1 MILVL
6 ALIIGGAA
14 LIFGAQAMMPF
25 AVVNRLIEEFNTN
38 GISSVLRSDNLLDL
52 QLSMSDQNIGL
63 TETQISSLEENG
75 FYVGTYAGT
84 KTLTYKKRNGKYQT
98 IVSTSV
104 NAGVQPANDIMS
116 RLPEGTAASFM
127 NPAVIDVTEAF
138 KDSEFKN
145 AYTTASKTWRG
156 GNSGWF
162 DQLASLA
169 EEVHGYTRARWYK
182 YAAKSFASGVTSAFR
197 SIASANLDVDGGSTN
212 RSSVET
218 EHTITHEDGSTE
230 TESTYHDTTDADG
243 GMNSMALAA
252 KFVNAASNITDIGCA
267 AVNGFISIQT
277 MISTY
282 SRIQRLNMV
291 SGYMESVQKV
301 QAGDGKDSPMD
312 EYNNRLTTK
321 DENTGKTAMSSA
333 GMGALFSGSQ
343 INANDKSVQAN
354 NPENVMTQISEST
367 DSDITQIFAGIIGS
381 GRGLVKAMT
390 YCSYAQGTLAI
401 VNAAFTIASVI
412 PIFGQGI
419 KIVQLFVKAIIR
431 GATAMLISVVAQK
444 VAGYVMDL
452 IGEQLKKDVATEWL
466 GEDLGNA
473 LVSGG
478 NSLLSANHQTGGG
491 SPASKTK
498 LAYFKRLQDDV
509 IAAEAEYQRQ
519 TRSPFD
525 ITSQYTFLG
534 SIVNSLV
541 PVANSSG
548 LGSIIKGMSSVL
560 SNSMTSIL
568 PTASAIAET
577 ELVGMAEVGDC
588 PTLESIGIQGDPY
601 CNPLYITDTGT
612 INVVGYQNIYYDD
625 SHVVAANGYYGN
637 IDSYS
642 PEDIVQTEL
651 AWGNIE
657 ESTDGLYKIKDNS
670 NLAKYA
676 MYCGQRVSSWGIA
689 DANITSSLAGSQSTG
704 KKILSAIP
712 VVSDV
717 MTVLYSAQTLKN
729 IPWTTGSIC
738 VASESNE
745 YWCEMSVHQRFIEDE
760 RWREGIGAISTNP
773 VTAYLNEYY
782 EENPLD
788 NSYEGILA
796 RYSGMTKDDVI
807 ATLELIDGLEYLAN
821 YHPEDRLAFGRAE
834 PKEIHF
840 EATDSSESVLALEPK
855 FFAYFDLRNRVATV

>member
-1 MILVL
+1 MILIL

-14 LIFGAQAMMPF
+14 LIFGAQTMMPF

-98 IVSTSV
+98 VVSTSV

-162 DQLASLA
+162 DQLAELA
-169 EEVHGYTRARWYK
+169 ETAHGYSRSRWFN
-182 YAAKSFASGVTSAFR
+182 YAARSLNAGANSLFKSVAKSTISTGSGSAE
-197 SIASANLDVDGGSTN
+197 AVG
-212 RSSVET
+212 VET
-218 EHTITHEDGSTE
+218 ETTTTTVDADGNTHTE
-230 TESTYHDTTDADG
+230 TEIDVDTVKTRSGLDIAQKFT
-243 GMNSMALAA
+243 SMASTG
-252 KFVNAASNITDIGCA
+252 VNVACA
-267 AVNGFISIQT
+267 AVEGFMGVQT
-277 MISTY
+277 LITTY
-282 SRIQRLNMV
+282 QRLQKLNLV
-291 SGYMESVQKV
+291 SGYMEAVQKI

-312 EYNNRLTTK
+312 EYNNRLTAV
-321 DENTGKTAMSSA
+321 DEETGKTAMSSA
-333 GMGALFSGSQ
+333 GMSALFSGTKISNSDESVRS
-343 INANDKSVQAN
+343 INAEYA
-354 NPENVMTQISEST
+354 MTEISESQ
-367 DSDITQIFAGIIGS
+367 DSAIMSLFADIVGS
-381 GRGLVKAMT
+381 GNGLLKAFT
-390 YCSYAQGTLAI
+390 VCNYARGTLA
-401 VNAAFTIASVI
+401 VANAAFTVASVI
-412 PIFGQGI
+412 PIIGQGL
-419 KIVQLFVKAIIR
+419 KLFQLGFKAIAKAVVTTLI
-431 GATAMLISVVAQK
+431 TAAAPIIAQK
-444 VAGYVMDL
+444 VVEAVGKSL
-452 IGEQLKKDVATEWL
+452 IEDVATEWL
-466 GEDLGNA
+466 GRPLGDA
-473 LVSGG
+473 MTSGG

-498 LAYFKRLQDDV
+498 LGYFKQLQDDV

-525 ITSQYTFLG
+525 ISSQYTFLG
-534 SIVNSLV
+534 SIVYSLV
-541 PVANSSG
+541 PMANSSE
-548 LGSIIKGMSSVL
+548 LGSIIKSMGNVVKSSVTDL
-560 SNSMTSIL
+560 L

-577 ELVGMAEVGDC
+577 ELIGIADPGDC

-612 INVVGYQNIYYDD
+612 INVAYYDNIYYDA
-625 SHVVAANGYYGN
+625 SHEVAANGYYGN
-637 IDSYS
+637 VASYS
-642 PEDIVQTEL
+642 PEEIVQTEL
-651 AWGNIE
+651 AWGNITE
-657 ESTDGLYKIKDNS
+657 TSEGVYTIKADS

-676 MYCGQRVSSWGIA
+676 TYCGQRVSSWGIA
-689 DANITSSLAGSQSTG
+689 DANIASALSTNSSG
-704 KKILSAIP
+704 ILSMIP
-712 VVSDV
+712 LLGDALEVAAAA
-717 MTVLYSAQTLKN
+717 TN
-729 IPWTTGSIC
+729 ITNLPWTTGSIC
-738 VASESNE
+738 VASEENE

-760 RWREGIGAISTNP
+760 RWRENIGAISSNP
-773 VTAYLNEYY
+773 VAAYFEDYY
-782 EENPLD
+782 EQNPLD

-807 ATLELIDGLEYLAN
+807 ATLDFIDAMDYIAN
-821 YHPEDRLAFGRAE
+821 YKPETRLAFGRNND
-834 PKEIHF
+834 KSTVFF
-840 EATDSSESVLALEPK
+840 ESTENSDLTIALEPK